1 MNTTAPPSP
10 APLPPALAGRSRGY
24 VLLRLF
30 AEWFRIAL
38 TVVGGGYAII
48 IVADDVFGKR
58 LGWLDR
64 GELLERLPLF
74 QTIPGLIAGNSAMY
88 VGMRLAGV
96 AGAAV
101 ALLGVALPS
110 FLVITAIAMAFAQLP
125 SGNPALDGAFIGL
138 RCALCGIVVATIA
151 KSWRRIV
158 NGVYGWIAVPLYCA
172 LIIGFKVPAGRI
184 LVAAIAFGVLVA
196 TFSPA
201 LARRLGGGRSRAR

>member
-1 MNTTAPPSP
+1 MKSASP
-10 APLPPALAGRSRGY
+10 ARNNLPPALANRSQRH
-24 VLLRLF
+24 VLGRLF
-30 AEWFRIAL
+30 VEWFKISL

-58 LGWLDR
+58 LRWLGE

-101 ALLGVALPS
+101 ALAAVALPS
-110 FLVITAIAMAFAQLP
+110 LIVITAIAMAFAQLP
-125 SGNPALDGAFIGL
+125 AGNPVLDGAFIGL

-158 NGVYGWIAVPLYCA
+158 NGLYGWLAVPLFCA
-172 LIIGFKVPAGRI
+172 LIIGFKVPAGTI
-184 LVAAIAFGVLVA
+184 LVSAIVFGVLVF
-196 TFSPA
+196 T
-201 LARRLGGGRSRAR
+201 LGPRIRSRFDGWRARPK

>member
-1 MNTTAPPSP
+1 MTSVSP
-10 APLPPALAGRSRGY
+10 ARSGLPPALADRPRRH
-24 VLLRLF
+24 VLGRLF
-30 AEWFRIAL
+30 VEWFKIAL
-38 TVVGGGYAII
+38 TVIGGGYAII

-58 LGWLDR
+58 LRWLDE

-101 ALLGVALPS
+101 ALVAIALPS
-110 FLVITAIAMAFAQLP
+110 LIVITAIAMAFAQLP
-125 SGNPALDGAFIGL
+125 AGNPVLDGAFIGL

-158 NGVYGWIAVPLYCA
+158 NGLYGWIAVPLFCV

-184 LVAAIAFGVLVA
+184 LVAAIAFGVLVF
-196 TFSPA
+196 TLGP
-201 LARRLGGGRSRAR
+201 RVRGRLDGWRARPR

>member
-1 MNTTAPPSP
+1 MTSVSP
-10 APLPPALAGRSRGY
+10 ARSGLPPALADRPRRH
-24 VLLRLF
+24 VLGRLF
-30 AEWFRIAL
+30 VEWFKIAL
-38 TVVGGGYAII
+38 TVIGGGYAII

-58 LGWLDR
+58 LRWLDE

-101 ALLGVALPS
+101 ALVAVALPS
-110 FLVITAIAMAFAQLP
+110 LIIITAIAMAFAQLP
-125 SGNPALDGAFIGL
+125 AGNPVLDGAFIGL

-158 NGVYGWIAVPLYCA
+158 NGLYGWIAVPLSCV
-172 LIIGFKVPAGRI
+172 LIIGFTVPAGRI
-184 LVAAIAFGVLVA
+184 LVAAIAFGVLVF
-196 TFSPA
+196 TLGP
-201 LARRLGGGRSRAR
+201 RVRGRLDGWRARPR